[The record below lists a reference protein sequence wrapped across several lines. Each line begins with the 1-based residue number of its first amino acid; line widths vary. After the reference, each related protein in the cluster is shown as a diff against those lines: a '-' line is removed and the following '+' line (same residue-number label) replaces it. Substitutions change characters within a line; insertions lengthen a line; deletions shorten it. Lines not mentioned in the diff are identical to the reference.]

1 MALKGPF
8 QLKQFFQLNSTK
20 TVLFATPPPYRVV
33 QNCVC
38 PPECR
43 SSQRK
48 QEFSALIYTQ
58 AYPLLQAF
66 YLGEQDYLQYERG
79 R

>member
-20 TVLFATPPPYRVV
+20 TVLFAMPPYRVV

-58 AYPLLQAF
+58 AHPLLQAF